1 MFKLK
6 TLLLLSILPLAYLIY
21 HLIGFENGINAYVH
35 KIKVLKNMQIEQ
47 EELKKEINYYK
58 TKIFLL
64 DDDDINID
72 FLEETLINKELQF
85 LKDSKIGLKL
95 TSSSRLETKV
105 IAL

>member
-35 KIKVLKNMQIEQ
+35 KMKVLKNKQIQQ

-58 TKIFLL
+58 TKILLL
-64 DDDDINID
+64 DDDDMNID
-72 FLEETLINKELQF
+72 FLEEKSYELGESPKNTF
-85 LKDSKIGLKL
+85 
-95 TSSSRLETKV
+95 TV
-105 IAL
+105 IIK

>member
-35 KIKVLKNMQIEQ
+35 KIKVLNNKQIQQ
-47 EELKKEINYYK
+47 EELKKEIDYYK
-58 TKIFLL
+58 TKILLL

-72 FLEETLINKELQF
+72 FLEEKSYELGKSPKNTF
-85 LKDSKIGLKL
+85 TIKIK
-95 TSSSRLETKV
+95 
-105 IAL
+105 

>member
-35 KIKVLKNMQIEQ
+35 KIRLLNDIQIQQ

-58 TKIFLL
+58 TKILLL
-64 DDDDINID
+64 DEDNINID
-72 FLEETLINKELQF
+72 YLEEKSYELGESPKNTF
-85 LKDSKIGLKL
+85 
-95 TSSSRLETKV
+95 TV
-105 IAL
+105 IIK

>member
-58 TKIFLL
+58 TKILLL
-64 DDDDINID
+64 DDDDLNLD
-72 FLEETLINKELQF
+72 FLEEKSYELGEVPENAF
-85 LKDSKIGLKL
+85 TVKIK
-95 TSSSRLETKV
+95 
-105 IAL
+105 

>member
-35 KIKVLKNMQIEQ
+35 KIKLLKNMQIEQ

-58 TKIFLL
+58 TKILLL
-64 DDDDINID
+64 DDNNINID
-72 FLEETLINKELQF
+72 FLEEKSYELGESPKNTF
-85 LKDSKIGLKL
+85 
-95 TSSSRLETKV
+95 TV
-105 IAL
+105 IIK

>member
-35 KIKVLKNMQIEQ
+35 KIKVLKNKQIQQ
-47 EELKKEINYYK
+47 EELKKEIDYYK
-58 TKIFLL
+58 TKILLL

-72 FLEETLINKELQF
+72 FLEEKSYELGESPKNAF
-85 LKDSKIGLKL
+85 
-95 TSSSRLETKV
+95 TVV
-105 IAL
+105 IK

>member
-35 KIKVLKNMQIEQ
+35 KIKKLKNKQIQQ

-58 TKIFLL
+58 TKILLL
-64 DDDDINID
+64 DEDNINID
-72 FLEETLINKELQF
+72 FLEEKSYELGESPKNTF
-85 LKDSKIGLKL
+85 
-95 TSSSRLETKV
+95 TV
-105 IAL
+105 IIK